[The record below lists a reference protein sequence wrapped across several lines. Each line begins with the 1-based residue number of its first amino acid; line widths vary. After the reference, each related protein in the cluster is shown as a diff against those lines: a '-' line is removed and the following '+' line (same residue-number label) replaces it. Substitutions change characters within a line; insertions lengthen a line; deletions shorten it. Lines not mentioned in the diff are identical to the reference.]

1 MHLNIS
7 SPQFTRSLFIF
18 SSPTDTTVIAEKK
31 DNIKRWNEGQCG
43 DGEGNREE
51 RKLFSRFNWDW
62 SGMVNSRG
70 MKGLGLGSSGWWKL
84 EGVGLVGLRLGT

>member
-62 SGMVNSRG
+62 SGMVKGNERARPRFKWVVEVGGRG
-70 MKGLGLGSSGWWKL
+70 IG
-84 EGVGLVGLRLGT
+84 GVETWDLS